1 MCRGVCLPVTCEARA
16 RAGCWQERTLQG
28 RSPKASLCPSSNKV
42 TKPTPESSLQFS
54 HLGTEAH
61 WPDLPASFS
70 GREGQA
76 GWEGSRRAG
85 GFCLWGSDGRWLCSL
100 FLLCSH
106 VCLWASL
113 CPPPHLSLP
122 PWSRSL
128 SPTSLSHTRPPQT
141 CSSSQGSHC
150 PWTQEQA
157 GRRKTTAGASREPGL
172 GGPLGTGQTGP
183 GSWLGHPPKA
193 PAHGWSPSEPL
204 DKETAR
210 QLTGN

>member
-61 WPDLPASFS
+61 RPGLPASFS
-70 GREGQA
+70 GREGRE

-122 PWSRSL
+122 PWSL
-128 SPTSLSHTRPPQT
+128 LFSLSHFPLPHQAPTDMFKQPRVPLSLDPGAGRQEEDHSRGFPGTWPGRPPGHWADRPRLLARAPT
-141 CSSSQGSHC
+141 QGPSA
-150 PWTQEQA
+150 WL
-157 GRRKTTAGASREPGL
+157 EPF
-172 GGPLGTGQTGP
+172 
-183 GSWLGHPPKA
+183 
-193 PAHGWSPSEPL
+193 
-204 DKETAR
+204 
-210 QLTGN
+210 